1 MRRLLIA
8 EASGILGKT
17 IQKQLKDSVQTEICR
32 DGDTVLELLSLFEPD
47 ILLLDLQLP
56 GFDCLDIL
64 RSLRTSGRTTK
75 VIVIGNCIND
85 REQQILERLGIS
97 AAFRKPCSLAGLLIC
112 IREMDCGDSSC
123 VELEADRLLLSL
135 GMHMG
140 RTAYQCTFDALCMKY
155 RNYESAVTKEIYPL
169 IAKQHGGNVKQVEK
183 AIRDAIKTAWN
194 RGNPSV
200 WRLYFPPMRNGELR
214 CPGNDEFLSRLAR
227 ALLYRRDLKL
237 PYEPREK
244 AQ

>member
-8 EASGILGKT
+8 EASGILGKH
-17 IQKQLKDSVQTEICR
+17 IQKQLQDSIQTEICR

-56 GFDCLDIL
+56 GLDSLDIL

-75 VIVIGNCIND
+75 VIVFGNRITD
-85 REQQILERLGIS
+85 REQQILERLGVS
-97 AAFRKPCSLAGLLIC
+97 AAFRKPCSLTSLLIC
-112 IREMDCGDSSC
+112 IRELECADNCC

-155 RNYESAVTKEIYPL
+155 RHYESAVTKEIYPQ
-169 IAKQHGGNVKQVEK
+169 IAKRYGGNVKQVEK

-200 WRLYFPPMRNGELR
+200 WKLYFPPMRDGELR

-227 ALLYRRDLKL
+227 ALLYRRDLRL
-237 PYEPREK
+237 PYEPMENVR
-244 AQ
+244 